1 MSLLGGHALHALPL
15 LVPVVASAAVLGP
28 SVVRRGARALWQRPA
43 AAPTPGLVLAS
54 AGTAAAAL
62 VHLVV
67 MPEHLRE
74 SLLYG
79 AFFLCMAL
87 VQGVFAWSLLLTPPA
102 LLLRVGAL
110 GNGAAVTL
118 WAVTRS
124 VGLPF
129 GPFAGQ
135 VERVGPLDLAA
146 VTAELL
152 ALAAA
157 LAVLRTPAPTPHPER
172 VARAVAGRRCGRGVT
187 GKGLRVPDTR
197 SRDDRAARGPER
209 PHQARW

>member
-1 MSLLGGHALHALPL
+1 VSLAGGHALHALPL
-15 LVPVVASAAVLGP
+15 LVPVVATAAVLGP
-28 SVVRRGARALWQRPA
+28 SVVRRGARALWQKPA
-43 AAPTPGLVLAS
+43 AVPAPALLVAS
-54 AGTAAAAL
+54 AATAAAAL

-67 MPEHLRE
+67 MPEHLGE

-79 AFFLCMAL
+79 AFFLATAL
-87 VQGVFAWSLLLTPPA
+87 VQGAFAWSLLLTPPA

-110 GNGAAVTL
+110 GNAAAVVL

-152 ALAAA
+152 AVAAA
-157 LAVLRTPAPTPHPER
+157 LVVLHRPPLPPLLRDHGSPRPPLSGPALP
-172 VARAVAGRRCGRGVT
+172 
-187 GKGLRVPDTR
+187 
-197 SRDDRAARGPER
+197 
-209 PHQARW
+209 